1 MKICSIVAAVGL
13 AVAAVVPYA
22 YAQAAGN
29 GPSGQWTVEDHTAV
43 VRISKCGG
51 GYCGFVAKGQP
62 GKDYRNPDPKKR
74 NRSTIG
80 MQVMFSMKQSGPN
93 SWSGETYNAEDGQ
106 IYNGK
111 ISLQGPDTLKVE
123 GCVPGGGICGSQNW
137 SRYKG

>member
-1 MKICSIVAAVGL
+1 MKISTILAAVGL
-13 AVAAVVPYA
+13 SLAGATFAEAADGPAGEWAVAD
-22 YAQAAGN
+22 G
-29 GPSGQWTVEDHTAV
+29 TAV

-62 GKDYRNPDPKKR
+62 GKDYRNPDPRKR

-80 MQVMFSMKQSGPN
+80 IQVMFSMKPSGPA

-111 ISLQGPDTLKVE
+111 ITLLSDNQLQVE
-123 GCVPGGGICGSQNW
+123 GCVPGGGVCGSQTW
-137 SRYKG
+137 ARYH

>member
-1 MKICSIVAAVGL
+1 MKLCSIV
-13 AVAAVVPYA
+13 VAAGLCVAAFVPA
-22 YAQAAGN
+22 AQAAGN
-29 GPSGQWTVEDHTAV
+29 GPVGEWTVEDHSAV

-51 GYCGFVAKGQP
+51 GFCGFVAKGQA
-62 GKDYRNPDPKKR
+62 GKDYRNPDPRKR

-80 MQVMFSMKQSGPN
+80 MQVMFAMKPSGPN

-111 ISLQGPDTLKVE
+111 ISLQGADTLKVE